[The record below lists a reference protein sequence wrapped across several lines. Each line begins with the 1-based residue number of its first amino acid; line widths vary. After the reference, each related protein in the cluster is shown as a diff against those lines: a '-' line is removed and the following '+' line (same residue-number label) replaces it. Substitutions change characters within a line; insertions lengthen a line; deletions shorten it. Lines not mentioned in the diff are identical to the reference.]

1 MPVITLS
8 GPKLTKEQKAEI
20 VKLFTE
26 AASKVTNIPA
36 QAFIV
41 QIQEMDRE
49 MWVSAGFCSPT
60 GTNKWVYED

>member
-1 MPVITLS
+1 MPVITLY

-49 MWVSAGFCSPT
+49 NV
-60 GTNKWVYED
+60 